1 MWYDDDRLFILVGCA
16 FTVIYVSCTLA
27 DLIKKKCFKNKV
39 SDTDIR
45 SPDSPTSSVSS
56 ESSFEEV
63 ELYLKPDYSSND
75 SSEDQYYDP
84 EDMNNIHK

>member
-45 SPDSPTSSVSS
+45 SPD
-56 ESSFEEV
+56 
-63 ELYLKPDYSSND
+63 
-75 SSEDQYYDP
+75 
-84 EDMNNIHK
+84 